1 MNNTQQTIR
10 VGLFFLLGL
19 ALTWVTFEALS
30 GGKVGPDEGY
40 VVLAGFDT
48 LKELKEGDQVRMAG
62 VRIGNVMATQ
72 LAPSGTRAEALLRID
87 PRYGIRQDATATI
100 VMEGLIGT
108 NYVSI
113 SLGTKGAPDLVSP
126 DDRSRHRSWLA
137 RFTPGRPADTSR
149 LPEIRTTSS
158 SDLNAVMNQLGQL
171 GQKLEASL
179 TSLGTAL
186 AGDSRNPGLIRRLD
200 DLITDNREKVG
211 TTMSN
216 LQQITDKVNKGQG
229 TLGRLIGDTALH
241 DELVASVRELRA
253 GAAEAKGFVANAQ
266 TILDEVKRGKGPIGS
281 LVFDQKAG
289 EDLRASI
296 ANLRTLSDKIS
307 RGEGTLGKLL
317 GDDALLRDIQA
328 VVKKADRAL
337 DSLDDS
343 GPITAVG
350 AVANRLF

>member
-10 VGLFFLLGL
+10 VGLFFLLGI

-87 PRYGIRQDATATI
+87 PRYSIRQDATAMI

-113 SLGTKGAPDLVSP
+113 SLGTKGAPDLVSAE
-126 DDRSRHRSWLA
+126 DRSRHRSWLA
-137 RFTPGRPADTSR
+137 RFTPGRTVDTSR
-149 LPEIRTTSS
+149 LPEIRTASS
-158 SDLNAVMNQLGQL
+158 SDLNAVMSQLGQL
-171 GQKLEASL
+171 GQKLESSL
-179 TSLGTAL
+179 NSLGNAL
-186 AGDSRNPGLIRRLD
+186 AGDATNPGLIRKLD
-200 DLITDNREKVG
+200 GLVTDNREKIG
-211 TTMSN
+211 ATMSN
-216 LQQITDKVNKGQG
+216 LQQISEKVNKGEG
-229 TLGRLIGDTALH
+229 TLGRLISDATLH
-241 DELVASVRELRA
+241 QELVASVRELRA
-253 GAAEAKGFVANAQ
+253 GATEAKAFVANAQ
-266 TILDEVKRGKGPIGS
+266 AIIDEVKRGKGPIGS
-281 LVFDQKAG
+281 LVFDHKAG
-289 EDLRASI
+289 EDIRASI
-296 ANLRTLSDKIS
+296 ANLRAVSDKIS
-307 RGEGTLGKLL
+307 KGEGALGKLL
-317 GDDALLRDIQA
+317 SDDSLVRDIQA

-337 DSLDDS
+337 DSMEDS
-343 GPITAVG
+343 GPITAAG